1 MNAFG
6 GFRRKHSTRPKVAP
20 FSIRLETGLPP
31 LTDHALKRHDRSGLA
46 LFNCWF
52 GN

>member
-1 MNAFG
+1 MIAFG

-31 LTDHALKRHDRSGLA
+31 LTDHALRRHDRHDLA
-46 LFNCWF
+46 LFS
-52 GN
+52 